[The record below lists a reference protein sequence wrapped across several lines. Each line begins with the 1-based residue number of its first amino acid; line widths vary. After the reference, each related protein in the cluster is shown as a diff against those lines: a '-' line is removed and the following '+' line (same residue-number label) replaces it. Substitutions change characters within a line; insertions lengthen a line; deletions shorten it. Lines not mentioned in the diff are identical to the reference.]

1 MTNAAVFAREVRVLE
16 GPNLYFTRPAVKVV
30 LAVPG
35 LVGMPDADFAA
46 LWDRAGARG
55 GGGRALAPAGS
66 AGRQRMV
73 LRLIESMTRRLVR
86 AVGVTRVGLRVRA
99 GSGVDEV
106 VVAFVWRH
114 RHRAVAF
121 GEALAPLLDVLA
133 DQVGRLRLPP
143 DDDNPYVWRVLP
155 AGGVWLGREDWQE
168 YAGSVVSL
176 AAFPQEARELVSCER
191 GDLLPGLTYQ
201 GRQISRVQVEV
212 CPDSVRQ
219 TLWYEG

>member
-121 GEALAPLLDVLA
+121 GEALAPLLD
-133 DQVGRLRLPP
+133 QI
-143 DDDNPYVWRVLP
+143 
-155 AGGVWLGREDWQE
+155 AGGADM
-168 YAGSVVSL
+168 
-176 AAFPQEARELVSCER
+176 
-191 GDLLPGLTYQ
+191 
-201 GRQISRVQVEV
+201 
-212 CPDSVRQ
+212 
-219 TLWYEG
+219 